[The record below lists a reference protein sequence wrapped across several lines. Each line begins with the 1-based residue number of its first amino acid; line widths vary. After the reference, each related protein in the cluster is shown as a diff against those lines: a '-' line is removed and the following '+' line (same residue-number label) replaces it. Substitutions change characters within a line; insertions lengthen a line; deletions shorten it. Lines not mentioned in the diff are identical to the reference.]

1 MLSLSRLCRRVSLDR
16 FVESGYSPPLP
27 PPEMET
33 THAPQR
39 IRVSAS
45 RSPLYGANSIF
56 SDEHVTKMCGD
67 VNVRELRVREPQ
79 HYTLE
84 ELHAT
89 CDATETN
96 EESAKQWIDN
106 LLTGTSLTGQAIR
119 SRQAS
124 RANLKTKFKTLKP
137 SCALPLYSKLT
148 PFHST
153 EHIKPDVTIVT
164 NDARSFPVLTVEVY
178 SETWAETIKKTLV
191 GVINHFRILRAHNP
205 SVLSCTGFAF
215 PKKARRACV
224 AKITVTFVDFTFI
237 YRIEYLKVTINCTNF
252 SDFSGNQQNR

>member
-1 MLSLSRLCRRVSLDR
+1 
-16 FVESGYSPPLP
+16 
-27 PPEMET
+27 MET

-39 IRVSAS
+39 ISVSAS
-45 RSPLYGANSIF
+45 RSPLFGAKSIF
-56 SDEHVTKMCGD
+56 SDVHVTTCGD
-67 VNVRELRVREPQ
+67 EDVRELQVREPQ

-124 RANLKTKFKTLKP
+124 RANLKTIFKTLKP
-137 SCALPLYSKLT
+137 SCALPLYSLLT

-153 EHIKPDVTIVT
+153 KHIKPDVTIVT
-164 NDARSFPVLTVEVY
+164 NDTRSFPVLTVEVY
-178 SETWAETIKKTLV
+178 SETWAETI
-191 GVINHFRILRAHNP
+191 
-205 SVLSCTGFAF
+205 
-215 PKKARRACV
+215 
-224 AKITVTFVDFTFI
+224 
-237 YRIEYLKVTINCTNF
+237 
-252 SDFSGNQQNR
+252 

>member
-1 MLSLSRLCRRVSLDR
+1 MRARSHGNHVHHVLLSITRVRVKRYTLTRRLLDLSSSLSLSRLCRRVSLAP
-16 FVESGYSPPLP
+16 FVESCYSRPSP

-45 RSPLYGANSIF
+45 RSPLFGANSIF
-56 SDEHVTKMCGD
+56 SDDHVTMMCGD
-67 VNVRELRVREPQ
+67 EDMRELQVHEPQ

-96 EESAKQWIDN
+96 EEIAKQWIDN

-164 NDARSFPVLTVEVY
+164 NDTRSFPVLTVEVY
-178 SETWAETIKKTLV
+178 GETWAETIKKTLI
-191 GVINHFRILRAHNP
+191 GVINHFCILRAHNP

-215 PKKARRACV
+215 PKKQDELV
-224 AKITVTFVDFTFI
+224 
-237 YRIEYLKVTINCTNF
+237 
-252 SDFSGNQQNR
+252 